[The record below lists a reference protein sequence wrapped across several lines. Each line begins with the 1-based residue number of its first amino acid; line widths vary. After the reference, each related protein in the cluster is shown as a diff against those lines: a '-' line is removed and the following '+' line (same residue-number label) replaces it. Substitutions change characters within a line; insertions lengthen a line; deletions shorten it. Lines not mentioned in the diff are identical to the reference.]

1 MKPRTSGLIISLL
14 IVLITL
20 TDLAAASAG
29 GEIMQKVIRV
39 VSALLSTQEAI
50 ILVVKVNLSMN

>member
-1 MKPRTSGLIISLL
+1 MKPRTSGLITSLL

-20 TDLAAASAG
+20 TGLAAASAG
-29 GEIMQKVIRV
+29 GEIMQNVIR